1 MDEIIIERPRWGS
14 RMGHKRRAGRF
25 DGKVEARRDPEGL
38 PFRIGLKRAAV
49 QARATKMLNEN
60 LRPLQ
65 RYLESQVDRPWDKV
79 WSEISQNLRVT
90 SAVQQHVRDHVVGLC
105 RDLGGHPGRYD
116 PGAARNG
123 QLDRLEDFHFQ
134 MYVDPRTGLLRRNK
148 HFKTW
153 QRKRRE
159 EAAAVVRQR
168 SARMREVAS
177 DLQLHLFDDG
187 AWWEV
192 RLAPIPIERVTEST
206 GNTVRDH
213 SSPAA
218 LCRRRAGNHA
228 HDAFVLR
235 ALWPARR
242 LRDRQTPAFA
252 KGNAG
257 SEAAALT
264 VQPPSR
270 DRYHRRAPSA
280 TCGLPRPRF
289 LTARRPARSACAP
302 SSSPRRW
309 RDADPSRPGALV
321 HKNRQNLA
329 MHRRPDHPAAVAMI
343 EIAGAGLAR
352 RTTV

>member
-1 MDEIIIERPRWGS
+1 MRKDMDEIIIERPRWGS

-38 PFRIGLKRAAV
+38 PFRVGLKRAAV

-60 LRPLQ
+60 LRPLE

-90 SAVQQHVRDHVVGLC
+90 SAVQQHVRDHVVDFVAIRVVIQDGTI
-105 RDLGGHPGRYD
+105 RVP
-116 PGAARNG
+116 ARNG
-123 QLDRLEDFHFQ
+123 QLDRLEDSHFQ

-159 EAAAVVRQR
+159 AAAAVVRQR

-177 DLQLHLFDDG
+177 DLQLVRRRRMVGG
-187 AWWEV
+187 APCTDSD
-192 RLAPIPIERVTEST
+192 RT
-206 GNTVRDH
+206 RDREHRQHRENH

-242 LRDRQTPAFA
+242 LRDRQTPASR
-252 KGNAG
+252 K
-257 SEAAALT
+257 EMLALK
-264 VQPPSR
+264 
-270 DRYHRRAPSA
+270 
-280 TCGLPRPRF
+280 LPR
-289 LTARRPARSACAP
+289 
-302 SSSPRRW
+302 
-309 RDADPSRPGALV
+309 
-321 HKNRQNLA
+321 
-329 MHRRPDHPAAVAMI
+329 
-343 EIAGAGLAR
+343 
-352 RTTV
+352 